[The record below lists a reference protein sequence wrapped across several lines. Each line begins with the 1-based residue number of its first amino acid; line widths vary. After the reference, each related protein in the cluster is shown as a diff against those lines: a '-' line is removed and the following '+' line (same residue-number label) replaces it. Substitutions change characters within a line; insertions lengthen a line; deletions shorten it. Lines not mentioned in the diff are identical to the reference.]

1 MYDVIVVGA
10 RVAGASA
17 ATLLARQGYRVLLV
31 DRATFP
37 SDTISTHYIHNSGIA
52 RLSRWGL
59 LDRIEAT
66 GCPPILRARFDVG
79 PFAISGTPAGA
90 GEPAYAPRR
99 RYLDAILVEAAVE
112 AGVEVRQKFSV
123 HALLFD
129 GDRVIGIQGR
139 DAEGRAVTEQAA
151 IVVGA
156 DGAHSFVARSVRAA
170 EYHVRPSLTCTYY
183 TYWSGVDV
191 TAAELY
197 AREGRLFFAFPT
209 NDVLTCVGVI
219 WRHDEF
225 AAVRR
230 DVESSYLASLEL
242 GPGLAERVRAGRREE
257 RFYGTADLRNF
268 FRKPH
273 GAGWALVGDAGY
285 HKDPITGQGIT
296 DGLRDA
302 ELLADALD
310 VGLSGRR
317 TLGEALSSYERLR
330 NALAKPMY
338 DYTCLL
344 AMLERPSEADR
355 QLFMALSENQVEAN
369 RFFGALA
376 GTVPVSEFFSASNV
390 ERIVSSS
397 AVAV

>member
-17 ATLLARQGYRVLLV
+17 AMLLARRGYRVLLV

-37 SDTISTHYIHNSGIA
+37 SDTISTHYIHHAGTA
-52 RLSRWGL
+52 RLARWGL
-59 LDRIEAT
+59 LDRIAAT
-66 GCPPILRARFDVG
+66 GCPPVEGAKFDVG
-79 PFAISGTPAGA
+79 PFAIRGKAASAT
-90 GEPAYAPRR
+90 EPAYAPRR
-99 RYLDAILVEAAVE
+99 RYLDTVLVEAAVE
-112 AGVEVRQKFSV
+112 AGVELRQKFSV
-123 HALLFD
+123 HALLYD

-139 DAEGRAVTEQAA
+139 DAEGRAVVERAA
-151 IVVGA
+151 VVVGA
-156 DGAHSFVARSVRAA
+156 DGAHSFVARSVRAE
-170 EYHVRPSLTCTYY
+170 EYHVRPSLTCAYY
-183 TYWSGVDV
+183 TYWSGVD
-191 TAAELY
+191 APGAELY

-209 NDVLTCVGVI
+209 NDALTCVGVI

-225 AAVRR
+225 GAVRR
-230 DVESSYLASLEL
+230 DIEENYLLSLEM
-242 GPGLAERVRAGRREE
+242 GPDLAERVRSGRREE
-257 RFYGTADLRNF
+257 RYYGTADLRNF
-268 FRKPH
+268 FRTPY

-317 TLGEALSSYERLR
+317 PLNEALASYERLR
-330 NALAKPMY
+330 NALVKPMY

-344 AMLERPSEADR
+344 ALLEPPTEEDKL
-355 QLFMALSENQVEAN
+355 LFMALGENQVEAD

-376 GTVPVSEFFSASNV
+376 GTVPVGEFFSVANV
-390 ERIVSSS
+390 ERIVAST
-397 AVAV
+397 AVVA